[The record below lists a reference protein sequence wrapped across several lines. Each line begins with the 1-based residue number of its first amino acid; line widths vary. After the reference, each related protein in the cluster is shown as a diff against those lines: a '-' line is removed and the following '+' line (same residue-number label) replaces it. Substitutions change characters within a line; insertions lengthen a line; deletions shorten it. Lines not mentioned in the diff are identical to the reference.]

1 MKCAFADTRIRYTKV
16 TPAPARGPIQ
26 NQKDPTASGVSAE
39 HLKRK
44 KLLTPQLPLGLR
56 CGATGGFQQSVDV
69 WLSSLDG

>member
-44 KLLTPQLPLGLR
+44 KLLTPLATNRRLMRLNGQL
-56 CGATGGFQQSVDV
+56 SVFV
-69 WLSSLDG
+69 GV